1 MTSKPTSEPP
11 VSKRPLVTRGI
22 NVKEYLVSDG
32 SHTRH
37 EWAES
42 PEQAALLACDGWS
55 VSHLRLGV
63 TLDVMPLN
71 EAWRYRVQYERP
83 NAQARPGENERLMAD
98 YGRPKIVSDFQ
109 RISR

>member
-1 MTSKPTSEPP
+1 MTPN
-11 VSKRPLVTRGI
+11 VSSRPLVTRGL

-32 SHTRH
+32 SYTRH

-42 PEQAALLACDGWS
+42 PEEAALLASHGWS
-55 VSHLRLGV
+55 ISHLRVGV
-63 TLDVMPLN
+63 TLDVIPLN

-83 NAQARPGENERLMAD
+83 NAPPLGDNERLGN
-98 YGRPKIVSDFQ
+98 YGNPIIVSDFQ